1 MKIQPYIID
10 RKSLSDDLLIQC
22 YYQAIRLKCDERF
35 IQILKDS
42 IQYRSLIVESECPK
56 QVCNHTQGTGR

>member
-1 MKIQPYIID
+1 MKIKPYIID

-22 YYQAIRLKCDERF
+22 YYQAIRLNCDERF

-42 IQYRSLIVESECPK
+42 IQHRSLVLEPESSK
-56 QVCNHTQGTGR
+56 QV